1 MTKFLGYT
9 VAIVLAAIAFMYFVF
24 PALIMMGVSALF
36 LGLLALPF
44 LKWIALALAGVVAW
58 KVGKKALG
66 WFNSMKTEAPAR
78 TVQAPDF
85 ARRKVDAKEVEF
97 MFSKEM

>member
-1 MTKFLGYT
+1 MTKFIGYT

-24 PALIMMGVSALF
+24 PALILMGVSALF

-44 LKWIALALAGVVAW
+44 LKWIAGFLAGVAVYQL
-58 KVGKKALG
+58 GKKAFR
-66 WFNSMKTEAPAR
+66 WIASQKSAAPAR
-78 TVQAPDF
+78 AVQAPDF
-85 ARRKVDAKEVEF
+85 ARRKVNEKEVEF